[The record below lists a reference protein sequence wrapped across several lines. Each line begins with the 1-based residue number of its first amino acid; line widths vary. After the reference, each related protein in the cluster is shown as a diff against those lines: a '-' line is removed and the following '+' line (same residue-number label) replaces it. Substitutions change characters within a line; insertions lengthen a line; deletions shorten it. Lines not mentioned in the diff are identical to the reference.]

1 MRALASLAD
10 ALSSADA
17 MRRPATRGATG
28 PERLPPD
35 VAAAAAAA
43 TVADDDDFTDA
54 EIERRGGADLVGEP
68 RCALG
73 GGADVSRDAARII
86 DTVAPVAAL
95 AAVPAA
101 AAAPSRVRDADVP
114 TTTAAAAAA
123 APSRARGAVGAAR
136 LRELA
141 ECTGATVIRGYRGGG
156 SAGAGEAVE
165 RVAFLA
171 AMARA
176 QLEGRARGEGR
187 RRRRKSHLLV
197 GADVVAELA
206 AAGGFGDDAAAEAT
220 AE

>member
-1 MRALASLAD
+1 MAELRALASLAD
-10 ALSSADA
+10 ALSAADA

-28 PERLPPD
+28 PERLPQD
-35 VAAAAAAA
+35 VVAAAAAA

-54 EIERRGGADLVGEP
+54 EIERRGGADLAGEP

-86 DTVAPVAAL
+86 ETIAPGAAL
-95 AAVPAA
+95 AAVPAPVDAQTADA
-101 AAAPSRVRDADVP
+101 ATPNQTMSR
-114 TTTAAAAAA
+114 
-123 APSRARGAVGAAR
+123 SRGGVGAAR

-141 ECTGATVIRGYRGGG
+141 ECTGATVIRGFRGGG

-176 QLEGRARGEGR
+176 QVEGRARGEGR
-187 RRRRKSHLLV
+187 RRRRKSYLLV

-206 AAGGFGDDAAAEAT
+206 AAGGFGGDEAAEAT